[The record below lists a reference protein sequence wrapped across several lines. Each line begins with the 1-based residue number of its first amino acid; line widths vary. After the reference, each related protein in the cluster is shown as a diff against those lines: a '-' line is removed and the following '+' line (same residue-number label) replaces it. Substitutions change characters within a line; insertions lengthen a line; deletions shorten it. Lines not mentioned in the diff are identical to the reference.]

1 MSYYRHMENINVGE
15 KLLKELQEE
24 RKELKISAILTF
36 ITGIGLLTGVFFQF
50 TEASVY
56 YVWGAFLVAYLA
68 GGFVATIDAIK
79 NLWEKK
85 LDINV
90 LMILAALAAASVG
103 EVRDGA
109 ILLFLFSLAGTLE
122 GYAMGNTKR
131 AVVALMQLRPDE
143 ANLLNSDNTT
153 SRVAVEK
160 LLIDQRVVVRP
171 GERMPVDGV
180 IESGLG
186 AIDESSIT
194 GESVPVDK
202 APGDKVFAGSVN
214 QNAVLVVKVTKL
226 ANQSTIARMIDLVT
240 KAQEERSPSERFSD
254 WFGERYTIVV
264 LLGSFLALIIFLLMD
279 MSQAEAFYKAAT
291 LLVVASPCAIVISVP
306 AAILSALAS
315 AARTGVLFKGGAA
328 LEDFGVVK
336 TIAFDKTGTL
346 TEGKMEVTD
355 VVGIYTSKEMVLEI
369 ANALETHSEHPL
381 ARSIQNYALSLKVA
395 VKEARSVRAVPGKGI
410 VAEIDGVSYWAGNRA
425 LLAELGVVV
434 DEKVLVILEKL
445 EQEGKT
451 TILVGTEAKVM
462 GAIGI
467 ADKIR
472 ESAVKAL
479 AMLKKQGVER
489 FVMLTGDTKL
499 VANAVGQ
506 KLGLAEADIYGALLP
521 EDKVNLVKELREKN
535 TIAFV
540 GDGVN
545 DAAAL
550 ATSNVGV
557 AMGVAGTDVAIEAAD
572 VALLSDDLERLA
584 YTHSLSQKANQ
595 IIKQNLIFAVG
606 IMAVMVVTTVFWYLP
621 LPLGVIGHE
630 GGTLLVVANGLR
642 LLFMSK

>member
-1 MSYYRHMENINVGE
+1 MENINVGE
-15 KLLKELQEE
+15 RLLKELQEE
-24 RKELKISAILTF
+24 RKELRISAILTF
-36 ITGIGLLTGVFFQF
+36 ITGIGLLAGVFFQF
-50 TEASVY
+50 TEASVQ
-56 YVWGAFLVAYLA
+56 YVWGAFLIAYLA

-90 LMILAALAAASVG
+90 LMILAALAAAGVG

-202 APGDKVFAGSVN
+202 SPGDKVFAGSVN
-214 QNAVLVVKVTKL
+214 QNAVLVVRVTKL

-264 LLGSFLALIIFLLMD
+264 LLGSFLALIIFLLLD

-328 LEDFGVVK
+328 LEDFGAVK

-355 VVGIYTSKEMVLEI
+355 VIGIYTSKEMVLEI

-381 ARSIQNYALSLKVA
+381 ARSIQNYARSLKVV
-395 VKEARSVRAVPGKGI
+395 VKEASSVRAIPGKGI
-410 VAEIDGVSYWAGNRA
+410 VAEIDHVSYWAGNRA

-434 DEKVLVILEKL
+434 DHTVLATLEKL

-451 TILVGTEAKVM
+451 TILVGTEAKILGV
-462 GAIGI
+462 IGI

-499 VANAVGQ
+499 VANAVGH

-521 EDKVNLVKELREKN
+521 EDKVNLVKELRLKN
-535 TIAFV
+535 NIAFV

-606 IMAVMVVTTVFWYLP
+606 IMVLMVVTTVFWYLP